1 MSTDMILKPLE
12 SAAQN
17 SLMLGLFLPI
27 QSGAW
32 SPSTAPRVRRQ
43 YMTQVLEATCG
54 P

>member
-1 MSTDMILKPLE
+1 MPMDVSLKPLE

-27 QSGAW
+27 KSRRC
-32 SPSTAPRVRRQ
+32 RV
-43 YMTQVLEATCG
+43 G